1 MGECMGK
8 GGGEAMRICK
18 IWDADYPWDIRVEKV
33 ILALVEA
40 GHAVDLVCRN
50 QARRKCLESN
60 GGVTI
65 RRLPSLPPMLGS
77 LHAVCNFPF
86 PMNPVW
92 INAIATA
99 IGHGHADLL
108 LVRDLPL
115 ALPAAMLGRAKRIP
129 VVLDMAEHYPA
140 MLEDRLRYTP
150 TSFLGRL
157 VRHPST
163 ARLIER
169 LSMRLVDHIIVVV
182 EESRD
187 RLIQAGY
194 PRERLTVVSNTPR
207 QDQWDFKCIAEAQ
220 SMQKHGLKLV
230 YLGNLDGIRGI
241 DIAIHALRC
250 LKDQGCEAYLT
261 VIGGGLNMPQL
272 RELARQTGV
281 LNQVEFVG
289 HLSLQDRAGRLRV
302 QTIIGQSDIGLIP
315 HYATEACNS
324 TISNKLFD
332 YMMLGLPVIVSDMKP
347 TARIVLREGC
357 GEVFKDRDPVDLAR
371 CVVALADPK
380 LRKRKGLKGQAAVS
394 RRYNWNYD
402 SKILVETI
410 EMVQARYM
418 RQRSSDPVRDHG
430 KAS

>member
-1 MGECMGK
+1 
-8 GGGEAMRICK
+8 MRICK

-33 ILALVEA
+33 VSALALA
-40 GHAVDLVCRN
+40 GHSVDLVCRN
-50 QARRKCLESN
+50 QARRKCLELN
-60 GGVTI
+60 GSLTI
-65 RRLPSLPPMLGS
+65 RRLPSLPPMLGP
-77 LHAVCNFPF
+77 LHAICNFPF
-86 PMNPVW
+86 PLNPVW
-92 INAIATA
+92 ITAIASA
-99 IGHGHADLL
+99 IRHAHADLI

-140 MLEDRLRYTP
+140 MLQDRLRYTP
-150 TSFLGRL
+150 TNLLGRL
-157 VRHPST
+157 IRNPSA
-163 ARLIER
+163 ARFIER
-169 LSMRLVDHIIVVV
+169 LSIRLVDHIIVVV

-187 RLIQAGY
+187 RLIRAGY

-220 SMQKHGLKLV
+220 SMQMHGLKLV

-241 DIAIHALRC
+241 DIAIHALRH
-250 LKDQGCEAYLT
+250 LKDQGCGVHLT
-261 VIGGGLNMPQL
+261 VIGGGPNMPQL

-289 HLSLQDRAGRLRV
+289 HLSLQDRAGRSRV
-302 QTIIGQSDIGLIP
+302 QTIIAQSDIGLIP

-332 YMMLGLPVIVSDMKP
+332 YMMAGLPVIVSDMKP
-347 TARIVLREGC
+347 TARIVMQEGC

-371 CVVALADPK
+371 CVIILTDPQV
-380 LRKRKGLKGQAAVS
+380 RKRKGLKGQAAIS
-394 RRYNWNYD
+394 RRYHWNYD
-402 SKILVETI
+402 SNILVETL

-418 RQRSSDPVRDHG
+418 RDERPSVHVREHG
-430 KAS
+430 GAS

>member
-1 MGECMGK
+1 
-8 GGGEAMRICK
+8 MRICK

-33 ILALVEA
+33 VFALALA
-40 GHAVDLVCRN
+40 GHSVDLVCRN
-50 QARRKCLESN
+50 QARRTRLESN
-60 GGVTI
+60 GSLTI
-65 RRLPSLPPMLGS
+65 RRLPSLPPMLGP
-77 LHAVCNFPF
+77 LHTGCNFPF
-86 PMNPVW
+86 PLNPVW
-92 INAIATA
+92 INAIASA
-99 IGHGHADLL
+99 IRHGHADLL

-150 TSFLGRL
+150 TNLLGRL
-157 VRHPST
+157 IRHPGT

-194 PRERLTVVSNTPR
+194 PPERLTVVSNTPR
-207 QDQWDFKCIAEAQ
+207 PDQWDFKDVPEAQ
-220 SMQKHGLKLV
+220 SMQKHGLNQV

-241 DIAIHALRC
+241 DVAIHALRH
-250 LKDQGCEAYLT
+250 LKDHGCEAHLT
-261 VIGGGLNMPQL
+261 VIGDGPNMPQL

-281 LNQVEFVG
+281 FNQVEFVG
-289 HLSLQDRAGRLRV
+289 HISLHDRAGCSRV
-302 QTIIGQSDIGLIP
+302 QTIIAQSDIGLIP

-324 TISNKLFD
+324 TIPNKLFD
-332 YMMLGLPVIVSDMKP
+332 YMMLGLPVIVSNMKP
-347 TARIVLREGC
+347 TARIVLQEGC

-371 CVVALADPK
+371 CVLALADPQV
-380 LRKRKGLKGQAAVS
+380 RKRKGHKGQAAIS

-402 SKILVETI
+402 SKILVDTI
-410 EMVQARYM
+410 EKVAARRM
-418 RQRSSDPVRDHG
+418 KEEQLSVRAREHG
-430 KAS
+430 RAN

>member
-1 MGECMGK
+1 
-8 GGGEAMRICK
+8 MRICK

-33 ILALVEA
+33 VRSLIEA
-40 GHAVDLVCRN
+40 GHVVDLVCRN
-50 QARRKCLESN
+50 QARRRCLESN
-60 GGVTI
+60 GGLTI
-65 RRLPSLPPMLGS
+65 RRLPSLPPMLGP

-86 PMNPVW
+86 PPNPVW
-92 INAIATA
+92 INAIASA
-99 IGHGHADLL
+99 IRHARADLI

-115 ALPAAMLGRAKRIP
+115 ALPAAMMGRVKRIP

-157 VRHPST
+157 VRHPGI
-163 ARLIER
+163 ARLVER
-169 LSMRLVDHIIVVV
+169 LTMRLVDHVIVVV

-194 PRERLTVVSNTPR
+194 PSERLTVVSNTPR
-207 QDQWDFKCIAEAQ
+207 PDQWDCTGMSEAEP
-220 SMQKHGLKLV
+220 MQNHGLKLV

-241 DIAIHALRC
+241 DVVIHALRH
-250 LKDQGCEAYLT
+250 LNDRGCKARLS
-261 VIGGGLNMPQL
+261 VIGGGPIMSLL
-272 RELARQTGV
+272 RELAHQTGV

-289 HLSLQDRAGRLRV
+289 HVSLHDRAGCSRV
-302 QTIIGQSDIGLIP
+302 RTIIAQSDIGLIP

-324 TISNKLFD
+324 TIPNKLFD

-347 TARIVLREGC
+347 AARIVLQQGC

-371 CVVALADPK
+371 CVLALADPQV
-380 LRKRKGLKGQAAVS
+380 RKQKGLKGQAAIS
-394 RRYNWNYD
+394 SRYNWNYD

-410 EMVQARYM
+410 EMVPLRFM
-418 RQRSSDPVRDHG
+418 TERRSSVP
-430 KAS
+430 